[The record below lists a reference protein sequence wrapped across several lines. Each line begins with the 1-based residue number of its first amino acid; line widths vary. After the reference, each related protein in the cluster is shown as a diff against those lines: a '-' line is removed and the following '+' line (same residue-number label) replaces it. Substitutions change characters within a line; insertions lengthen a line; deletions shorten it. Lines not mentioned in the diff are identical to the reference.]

1 MLLPLVP
8 VLALAAGPDSWVPV
22 RWPWNDAASLELLGG
37 TPVNCLLAKNWTP
50 ALVRAAAERN
60 AVVLAVLEP
69 AADVAAEARRAAE
82 GKLAGIVLDG
92 DFPDGTAERVRQ
104 AGGGLAVIELP
115 SRARMKLDGAA
126 PLVGTS
132 QGVWPGVQVTPGG
145 AAKAAPTGSPWID
158 TNAGFLR
165 AARAWGHAA
174 VWLGNLPPSGMVI
187 AGERYLQAIAD
198 AEIAGGRWII
208 AFDDDLARR
217 LEKRDARAMAG
228 WKRMGQLLG
237 YFEAHREWRTWA
249 PYAQLA
255 VVQDPQSGALVS
267 GGILDM
273 IGARHTPVRPLPSAR
288 LTPGALKGASMAV
301 NVDGAALP
309 PEKQDVLKEFAR
321 SGGTLLTPA
330 AGGPPKPRAETAI
343 TLDKAELER
352 IGDLWHDVQALIGRR
367 NLGVR
372 LFNVSGMLSSLL
384 ASPGGRQVALHLV
397 NYTSYPVEN
406 ITVQMLGEYRQARL
420 YTPEGGEAK
429 LETYPVE
436 GGVGVD
442 IPRVSVCA
450 TLRLD

>member
-217 LEKRDARAMAG
+217 LEKTRRPRHG
-228 WKRMGQLLG
+228 RL
-237 YFEAHREWRTWA
+237 EAHGTTARVFRGA
-249 PYAQLA
+249 SRVAH
-255 VVQDPQSGALVS
+255 VGALRAT
-267 GGILDM
+267 GR
-273 IGARHTPVRPLPSAR
+273 GAGSPER
-288 LTPGALKGASMAV
+288 GAG
-301 NVDGAALP
+301 
-309 PEKQDVLKEFAR
+309 F
-321 SGGTLLTPA
+321 
-330 AGGPPKPRAETAI
+330 
-343 TLDKAELER
+343 
-352 IGDLWHDVQALIGRR
+352 RR
-367 NLGVR
+367 N
-372 LFNVSGMLSSLL
+372 
-384 ASPGGRQVALHLV
+384 PGHDRSAPHPPYGRC
-397 NYTSYPVEN
+397 P
-406 ITVQMLGEYRQARL
+406 
-420 YTPEGGEAK
+420 
-429 LETYPVE
+429 
-436 GGVGVD
+436 
-442 IPRVSVCA
+442 PRG
-450 TLRLD
+450 LRRGR